1 MFSILSL
8 GVQSKEHLRN
18 TRVIVTVLSGTSWLF
33 RCMLIFA
40 CMFVCVCGLS
50 TSCSFIDKELNV
62 LSGLINT
69 VTSRR

>member
-1 MFSILSL
+1 
-8 GVQSKEHLRN
+8 
-18 TRVIVTVLSGTSWLF
+18 VIVTVLSGTSWLF